1 MTPKQWGTIRFFSPH
16 ESWGDPAK
24 MDYVLLQELV
34 RLRAYVDRKIIIH
47 CGYDDRPTG
56 WHPKGRAVDLHIEG
70 LHPMEQAIAAS
81 RFKNFSGLGVYLWWN
96 SPGIHLDTRPLRYG
110 EPRAVWG
117 STSAKVYVP
126 FDLAFWKLAAD
137 LQWPPGK
144 QTKRG
149 ARA

>member
-1 MTPKQWGTIRFFSPH
+1 MTPHQWATIRFFTSN
-16 ESWGDPAK
+16 EKWGDPAK
-24 MDYVLLQELV
+24 MDYELLQELV
-34 RLRAYVDRKIIIH
+34 RLRAYVNRKVIIH

-81 RFKNFSGLGVYLWWN
+81 RFKGFSGLGVYLWWN
-96 SPGIHLDTRPLRYG
+96 SPGIHVDNRPLRYG

-117 STSAKVYVP
+117 STGDKLYVP
-126 FDLAFWKLAAD
+126 FDLDFFKLAAD
-137 LQWPPGK
+137 LKWPPEGK
-144 QTKRG
+144 SR